1 MVASSILVASW
12 KFFLETRLDL
22 LNFLPKTFLKPLFL
36 ITISSLGAFLSLSY
50 VGFNLFFLVTQFAS
64 LPIFLFF
71 MAILLIVAQGQAIS
85 PSIFGLPSLSPLF
98 IQRTCVKTSL
108 VCTFHSSINVSKIS
122 CSEYFSIGIS
132 LEKAGGNFFWDKPN
146 HRLLFFC
153 AFKYVFPLLASH
165 YVYFEQYLKM
175 AKVYIGNFREA
186 ESFGWL
192 YI

>member
-71 MAILLIVAQGQAIS
+71 MAILLIVAQGQAIW
-85 PSIFGLPSLSPLF
+85 PQFL
-98 IQRTCVKTSL
+98 
-108 VCTFHSSINVSKIS
+108 
-122 CSEYFSIGIS
+122 
-132 LEKAGGNFFWDKPN
+132 
-146 HRLLFFC
+146 
-153 AFKYVFPLLASH
+153 VFPFHLLYLYRGLVLRH
-165 YVYFEQYLKM
+165 YWFIHFVLQQVFQNYHVLNIFQ
-175 AKVYIGNFREA
+175 
-186 ESFGWL
+186 
-192 YI
+192 